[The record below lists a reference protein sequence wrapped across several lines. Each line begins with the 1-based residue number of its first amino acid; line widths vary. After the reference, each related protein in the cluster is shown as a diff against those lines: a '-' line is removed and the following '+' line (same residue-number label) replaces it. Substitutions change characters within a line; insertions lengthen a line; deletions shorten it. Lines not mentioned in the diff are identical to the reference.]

1 MIDGYGQPREKG
13 CPTVTVPVLV
23 ISGPVGVGK
32 TTVAHEVSEQLEA
45 ARIAHTV
52 IDLDALTMTFP
63 RPDDDPFGERLAV
76 ANLASV
82 WRNAA
87 QCGAQNLVVARVVES
102 SQQLKNIREAVPGA
116 QITTVCLT
124 ASDEDLVARVGRRE
138 IGSGRL
144 WHAKRSRDLARS
156 SIPEHAD
163 LVLDTTGRTVVEV
176 ATDLLPTVAWVR

>member
-1 MIDGYGQPREKG
+1 MA
-13 CPTVTVPVLV
+13 VPVLV

-63 RPDDDPFGERLAV
+63 RPDDDPFGERLAA

-82 WRNAA
+82 WRNSARF
-87 QCGAQNLVVARVVES
+87 GAQNLVIARVVES
-102 SQQLKNIREAVPGA
+102 SQQLKNIREALPDA
-116 QITTVCLT
+116 QITTVCLA
-124 ASDEDLVARVGRRE
+124 ASEQDLLARVKLRE
-138 IGSGRL
+138 IGSGRP
-144 WHAKRSRDLARS
+144 WHAKRSLDLARS
-156 SIPEHAD
+156 SVRDHAD

-176 ATDLLPTVAWVR
+176 ATDLLNTVAWVR